1 MFDQSVSV
9 NVYYQIQF
17 IAIELFGASFQNAQK
32 PTKLKQKAFKTISCT
47 FFTDK
52 NEACGESLQGT
63 DNCAK
68 GKYGIEMKDLTSI
81 NLGGDHILIIT

>member
-1 MFDQSVSV
+1 MFVQSVSV

-17 IAIELFGASFQNAQK
+17 ITIELFGASFQNAQK
-32 PTKLKQKAFKTISCT
+32 PKKLKQKAFKTISCT

-52 NEACGESLQGT
+52 NEVCRESLQDT
-63 DNCAK
+63 DNCAQ